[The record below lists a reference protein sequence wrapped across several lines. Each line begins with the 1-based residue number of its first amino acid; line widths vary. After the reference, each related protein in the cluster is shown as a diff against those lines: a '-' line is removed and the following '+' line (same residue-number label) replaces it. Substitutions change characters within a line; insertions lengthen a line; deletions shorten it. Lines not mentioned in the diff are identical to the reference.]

1 MEPHSASWPGES
13 RTLSASSDALP
24 RVGDES
30 NSRTRVEN
38 DVSGGA
44 DAGVVLGDGADP
56 LLERNQIHRN
66 AAQGVRAAAGAK
78 GRLLRNV
85 IEHNGAEGVLSEVGA
100 APTLGEN
107 FVRHND
113 GDAGGFED
121 GAVIDETASS
131 VWIR

>member
-1 MEPHSASWPGES
+1 M
-13 RTLSASSDALP
+13 
-24 RVGDES
+24 
-30 NSRTRVEN
+30 
-38 DVSGGA
+38 
-44 DAGVVLGDGADP
+44 
-56 LLERNQIHRN
+56 
-66 AAQGVRAAAGAK
+66 RAAAGAK

-121 GAVIDETASS
+121 GAVIDDDAQ
-131 VWIR
+131 